1 MQKNIANTFQS
12 AFSRFLDNASKS
24 YWNNFQ
30 YPQQYTDVYKNTN
43 QIIKENTINC
53 TQRINDFALASIESF
68 NKTIEIA
75 QKYYNESVQNY
86 LNFVNKVGRSYF
98 NQ

>member
-43 QIIKENTINC
+43 QIITENTINC

-86 LNFVNKVGRSYF
+86 LNFVNKIGRSYSK
-98 NQ
+98 Q